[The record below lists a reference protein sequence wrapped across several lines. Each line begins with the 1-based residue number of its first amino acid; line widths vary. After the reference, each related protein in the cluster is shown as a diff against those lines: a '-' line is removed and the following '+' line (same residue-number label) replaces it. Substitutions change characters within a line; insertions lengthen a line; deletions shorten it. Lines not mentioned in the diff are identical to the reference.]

1 MKPGSAILL
10 AVCWLSL
17 ACSRSSDAAT
27 PAPSAAPPVA
37 AASASAKS
45 YDENV
50 APTRKE
56 VIRALL
62 ALHDVSLSTDSS
74 CRNVG
79 TDPSDTNI
87 GDYISGFLAEQTDKG
102 KNWLDIRT
110 KRASAAGLEPAW
122 DCDFVIRHVDGDDR
136 WGWGVSFQMRAKDH
150 TVVKTSIRCTGSG

>member
-10 AVCWLSL
+10 TACWLSL
-17 ACSRSSDAAT
+17 ACSRSSDAAA
-27 PAPSAAPPVA
+27 PVPSAAPVA
-37 AASASAKS
+37 AASTSAKS
-45 YDENV
+45 YDENA

-62 ALHDVSLSTDSS
+62 ALRDVNLSTDSS
-74 CRNVG
+74 CTNVG

-87 GDYISGFLAEQTDKG
+87 GDYISGFLAEQTDEG
-102 KNWLDIRT
+102 KNWFDIRT
-110 KRASAAGLEPAW
+110 KRASAAGLEPVW

>member
-10 AVCWLSL
+10 AICWLSL
-17 ACSRSSDAAT
+17 ACSRSSSAAV
-27 PAPSAAPPVA
+27 PASSAAPPA
-37 AASASAKS
+37 ATSTSAKS
-45 YDENV
+45 YDENA

-62 ALHDVSLSTDSS
+62 AVHDVSLSNDSS
-74 CRNVG
+74 CTNVG

-87 GDYISGFLAEQTDKG
+87 GDYLSGFLAEQTDKG

-110 KRASAAGLEPAW
+110 KRASTAGAEPAW

-150 TVVKTSIRCTGSG
+150 TVVKNSIRCTGSG

>member
-17 ACSRSSDAAT
+17 ACSRSSDAAV
-27 PAPSAAPPVA
+27 PAPSAAAPVA
-37 AASASAKS
+37 VASTSAKS

-62 ALHDVSLSTDSS
+62 SVHDVSLSTDSS
-74 CRNVG
+74 CTNVG
-79 TDPSDTNI
+79 TNPSDTNI

-102 KNWLDIRT
+102 QNWLDIRT
-110 KRASAAGLEPAW
+110 KRASAAASELAW

>member
-10 AVCWLSL
+10 TACWLSL
-17 ACSRSSDAAT
+17 ACSRSSDAAA
-27 PAPSAAPPVA
+27 PVPSAAPVA
-37 AASASAKS
+37 AASTSAKS
-45 YDENV
+45 YDENA

-62 ALHDVSLSTDSS
+62 ALRDVNLSTDSS
-74 CRNVG
+74 CTNVG

-87 GDYISGFLAEQTDKG
+87 GDYISGFLAEQTDEG
-102 KNWLDIRT
+102 KNWFDIRT

-150 TVVKTSIRCTGSG
+150 TVVQTSIRCTGSG

>member
-1 MKPGSAILL
+1 MKLRSAILL

-17 ACSRSSDAAT
+17 ACSRSSNAAV
-27 PAPSAAPPVA
+27 PAPSAAPPA
-37 AASASAKS
+37 AASGPAKS
-45 YDENV
+45 YDENA

-62 ALHDVSLSTDSS
+62 ALHDVSLSSDSS
-74 CRNVG
+74 CTNVG

-87 GDYISGFLAEQTDKG
+87 GDYLSGFLAEQTDKG

-110 KRASAAGLEPAW
+110 KRASTAGAEPAW

-150 TVVKTSIRCTGSG
+150 TVVKNSIRCTGSG

>member
-1 MKPGSAILL
+1 MKLGSSILL
-10 AVCWLSL
+10 VVCWLSL
-17 ACSRSSDAAT
+17 GCSRSSNAAV
-27 PAPSAAPPVA
+27 PAPSAAPTA
-37 AASASAKS
+37 AAISPAKS

-62 ALHDVSLSTDSS
+62 SVHDVSLSNDSS
-74 CRNVG
+74 CTNVG
-79 TDPSDTNI
+79 TNPSDTNI

-102 KNWLDIRT
+102 QNWLDIRT
-110 KRASAAGLEPAW
+110 KRASAAASELAW

-150 TVVKTSIRCTGSG
+150 TVVKTSIRCKGSG